1 METKRKQ
8 ERLTQMKGIILAG
21 GTGTRLYPI
30 TKVVS
35 KQLTPLY
42 DKPMI
47 YYPLATLIES
57 GIKEILIITTPE
69 DKERFQELLG
79 DGSDYGITVEY
90 KEQAKPEGLA
100 QAFIIGEDFIGNDR
114 VILTL
119 GDNVF
124 SGVNLIN
131 KIKKASKNGS
141 TIFGVEVDNPERFG
155 VIEINNNKVISIEEK
170 PKNPKS
176 NIAITGLYIFDNKV
190 IEIAKKIKPSKRNE
204 LEITDVINEYLKE
217 NKLNVELLNKND
229 KWFDTGTPES
239 LFEATQYV
247 RNYQIKN
254 NKQIGNIEEK
264 AYLNNNITKEQL
276 KQLAERNL
284 KNHYGKYLLNLIEE

>member
-1 METKRKQ
+1 
-8 ERLTQMKGIILAG
+8 MKGIILAG

-79 DGSDYGITVEY
+79 NGSDYGITIEY
-90 KEQAKPEGLA
+90 KEQPKPEGLA
-100 QAFIIGEDFIGNDR
+100 QAFIIGEDFIGNDS
-114 VILTL
+114 VVLTL

-124 SGVNLIN
+124 SGINLIN
-131 KIKKASKNGS
+131 KIKKVSKNGS

-190 IEIAKKIKPSKRNE
+190 VNIAKKVKPSKRNE
-204 LEITDVINEYLKE
+204 LEITDVIKEYLKE

-264 AYLNNNITKEQL
+264 SYLNNNITKEQL

>member
-1 METKRKQ
+1 
-8 ERLTQMKGIILAG
+8 MKGIILAG

-79 DGSDYGITVEY
+79 NGTDYGITIEY
-90 KEQAKPEGLA
+90 KEQEKPEGLA
-100 QAFIIGEDFIGNDR
+100 QAFIIGEDFIGNDS
-114 VILTL
+114 VVLTL

-124 SGVNLIN
+124 TGINLIN

-155 VIEINNNKVISIEEK
+155 VIEINDNKVYSIEEK

-190 IEIAKKIKPSKRNE
+190 IDIAKKIKPSKRNE

>member
-1 METKRKQ
+1 
-8 ERLTQMKGIILAG
+8 MKGIILAG

-69 DKERFQELLG
+69 DKERFKELLG
-79 DGSDYGITVEY
+79 NGSDYGITIEY
-90 KEQAKPEGLA
+90 KEQEKPEGLA
-100 QAFIIGEDFIGNDR
+100 QAFIIGEDFIGNDS
-114 VILTL
+114 VVLTL

-131 KIKKASKNGS
+131 KIKKATKNGS

-155 VIEINNNKVISIEEK
+155 VIELINNKVHSIEEK
-170 PKNPKS
+170 PKKPKS

>member
-1 METKRKQ
+1 
-8 ERLTQMKGIILAG
+8 MKGIILAG

-30 TKVVS
+30 TKVIS

-79 DGSDYGITVEY
+79 NGSDYGITIEY
-90 KEQAKPEGLA
+90 KEQEKPEGLA
-100 QAFIIGEDFIGNDR
+100 QAFIIGEDFIGNDS

-124 SGVNLIN
+124 SGINLIN

-155 VIEINNNKVISIEEK
+155 VIEINDNKVYSIEEK

-190 IEIAKKIKPSKRNE
+190 IDIAKKVKPSKRNE

-217 NKLNVELLNKND
+217 NELTVELLNKND

-264 AYLNNNITKEQL
+264 SYLNNNITKEQL

>member
-1 METKRKQ
+1 
-8 ERLTQMKGIILAG
+8 MKGIILAG

-30 TKVVS
+30 TKVIS

-79 DGSDYGITVEY
+79 NGSDYGITIEY

-100 QAFIIGEDFIGNDR
+100 QAFIIGEDFIGNDS
-114 VILTL
+114 VVLTL

-124 SGVNLIN
+124 TGINLIN
-131 KIKKASKNGS
+131 KIKKASKNGA

-155 VIEINNNKVISIEEK
+155 VIEINDNKVYSIEEK

-239 LFEATQYV
+239 LFEATQYI

-264 AYLNNNITKEQL
+264 SYLNNNITKEQL

-284 KNHYGKYLLNLIEE
+284 KNHYGKYLFNLIEE

>member
-1 METKRKQ
+1 
-8 ERLTQMKGIILAG
+8 MKGIILAG

-79 DGSDYGITVEY
+79 DGSDYGITIEY
-90 KEQAKPEGLA
+90 KEQPKPEGLA
-100 QAFIIGEDFIGNDR
+100 QAFIIGEDFIGDDS
-114 VILTL
+114 VVLTL

-124 SGVNLIN
+124 SGINLIN

-176 NIAITGLYIFDNKV
+176 NIALTGLYIFDNKV
-190 IEIAKKIKPSKRNE
+190 IDIAKKVKPSKRNE
-204 LEITDVINEYLKE
+204 LEIKDVINEYLKE

>member
-1 METKRKQ
+1 
-8 ERLTQMKGIILAG
+8 MKGIILAG

-42 DKPMI
+42 DKPII

-69 DKERFQELLG
+69 DKERFKELLG
-79 DGSDYGITVEY
+79 NGSDYGITIEY
-90 KEQAKPEGLA
+90 KEQPKPEGLA
-100 QAFIIGEDFIGNDR
+100 QAFIIGEDFIGNDS
-114 VILTL
+114 VVLTL

-124 SGVNLIN
+124 TGINLIN

-155 VIEINNNKVISIEEK
+155 VIELINNKVHSIEEK

>member
-1 METKRKQ
+1 
-8 ERLTQMKGIILAG
+8 MKGIILAG

-57 GIKEILIITTPE
+57 GIKKILIITTPE
-69 DKERFQELLG
+69 DKERFKELLG
-79 DGSDYGITVEY
+79 NGNDYGITIEY

-100 QAFIIGEDFIGNDR
+100 QAFIIGEDFIGNDS

-124 SGVNLIN
+124 SGINLIN

-155 VIEINNNKVISIEEK
+155 VIELINNKVHSIEEK

-239 LFEATQYV
+239 LFEATQYI

>member
-1 METKRKQ
+1 
-8 ERLTQMKGIILAG
+8 MKGIILAG
-21 GTGTRLYPI
+21 GTGRRLYPI

-35 KQLTPLY
+35 KQLTPLD

-69 DKERFQELLG
+69 DKERFKELLG
-79 DGSDYGITVEY
+79 NGSDYGITIEY
-90 KEQAKPEGLA
+90 KEQEKPEGLA
-100 QAFIIGEDFIGNDR
+100 QAFIIGEDFIGNDS

-124 SGVNLIN
+124 TGINLIN
-131 KIKKASKNGS
+131 KIKKASKKGS

-155 VIEINNNKVISIEEK
+155 VIEINDNKIHSIEEK

-204 LEITDVINEYLKE
+204 LEITDVIN
-217 NKLNVELLNKND
+217 
-229 KWFDTGTPES
+229 GT
-239 LFEATQYV
+239 
-247 RNYQIKN
+247 
-254 NKQIGNIEEK
+254 
-264 AYLNNNITKEQL
+264 
-276 KQLAERNL
+276 
-284 KNHYGKYLLNLIEE
+284 

>member
-1 METKRKQ
+1 
-8 ERLTQMKGIILAG
+8 MKGIILAG

-30 TKVVS
+30 TKVIS

-69 DKERFQELLG
+69 DKERFKELLG
-79 DGSDYGITVEY
+79 NGSDYGITIEY
-90 KEQAKPEGLA
+90 KEQPKPEGLA
-100 QAFIIGEDFIGNDR
+100 QAFIIGEDFIGDDS
-114 VILTL
+114 VVLTL

-124 SGVNLIN
+124 SGINLIN

-264 AYLNNNITKEQL
+264 SYLNNNITKEQL

>member
-1 METKRKQ
+1 
-8 ERLTQMKGIILAG
+8 MKGIILAG

-79 DGSDYGITVEY
+79 NGSDYGITIEY

-100 QAFIIGEDFIGNDR
+100 QAFIIGEDFIGNDS

-124 SGVNLIN
+124 TGINLIN

-155 VIEINNNKVISIEEK
+155 VIEINDNKVHSIEEK

-217 NKLNVELLNKND
+217 NKLKVELLNKND

-239 LFEATQYV
+239 LFEATEYV

>member
-1 METKRKQ
+1 
-8 ERLTQMKGIILAG
+8 MKGIILAG

-69 DKERFQELLG
+69 DKERFKELLG
-79 DGSDYGITVEY
+79 NGSDYGITIEY
-90 KEQAKPEGLA
+90 KEQENPEGLA
-100 QAFIIGEDFIGNDR
+100 QAFIIGEDFIGNDS
-114 VILTL
+114 VVLTL

-124 SGVNLIN
+124 TRINLIN
-131 KIKKASKNGS
+131 KIKKASKKGS

-155 VIEINNNKVISIEEK
+155 VIELINNKVISIEEK

-264 AYLNNNITKEQL
+264 AYLNNNITKKQL

-284 KNHYGKYLLNLIEE
+284 KNHYGKYLLSLIEE

>member
-1 METKRKQ
+1 
-8 ERLTQMKGIILAG
+8 MKGIILAG

-57 GIKEILIITTPE
+57 GIKEILIITTTE

-79 DGSDYGITVEY
+79 NGSDYGITIEY
-90 KEQAKPEGLA
+90 KEQEKPEGLA
-100 QAFIIGEDFIGNDR
+100 QAFIIGEDFIENDS

-124 SGVNLIN
+124 TGINLIN

-155 VIEINNNKVISIEEK
+155 VIEINDNKVISIEEK

-204 LEITDVINEYLKE
+204 LEITDVIKEYLKE

-264 AYLNNNITKEQL
+264 SYLNNNITKEQL

>member
-1 METKRKQ
+1 
-8 ERLTQMKGIILAG
+8 MKGIILAG

-69 DKERFQELLG
+69 DKERFKELLG
-79 DGSDYGITVEY
+79 NGSDYGITIEY

-100 QAFIIGEDFIGNDR
+100 QAFIIGEDFIGNDS
-114 VILTL
+114 VVLTL

-124 SGVNLIN
+124 TGINLIN

-141 TIFGVEVDNPERFG
+141 TIFGVEIDNPERFG
-155 VIEINNNKVISIEEK
+155 VIELINNKVHSIEEK

-190 IEIAKKIKPSKRNE
+190 IEIAKKVKPSKRNE

>member
-1 METKRKQ
+1 
-8 ERLTQMKGIILAG
+8 MKGIILAG

-79 DGSDYGITVEY
+79 NGSDYGITIEY
-90 KEQAKPEGLA
+90 KEQPKPEGLA
-100 QAFIIGEDFIGNDR
+100 QAFIIGEDFIGNDS
-114 VILTL
+114 VVLTL

-124 SGVNLIN
+124 TGINLIN
-131 KIKKASKNGS
+131 KIKKATKNGS

-155 VIEINNNKVISIEEK
+155 VIELINNKVISIEEK

-239 LFEATQYV
+239 LFEATQYI

-264 AYLNNNITKEQL
+264 SYLNNNITKEQL

>member
-1 METKRKQ
+1 
-8 ERLTQMKGIILAG
+8 MKGIILAG

-69 DKERFQELLG
+69 DKERFKELLG
-79 DGSDYGITVEY
+79 NGSDYGITIEY
-90 KEQAKPEGLA
+90 KEQEKPEGLA
-100 QAFIIGEDFIGNDR
+100 QAFIIGEDFIGNDS

-124 SGVNLIN
+124 TGINLIN

-155 VIEINNNKVISIEEK
+155 VIEINDNKVYSIEEK

-190 IEIAKKIKPSKRNE
+190 IDIAKKVKPSKRNE
-204 LEITDVINEYLKE
+204 LEITDVIKEYLKE

>member
-1 METKRKQ
+1 
-8 ERLTQMKGIILAG
+8 MKGIILAG

-30 TKVVS
+30 TKVIS

-79 DGSDYGITVEY
+79 DGSDYGITIEY
-90 KEQAKPEGLA
+90 KEQEKPEGLA
-100 QAFIIGEDFIGNDR
+100 QAFIIGEDFIGNDN

-131 KIKKASKNGS
+131 KIKKVTKNGS

-155 VIEINNNKVISIEEK
+155 VIEIINNKVISIEEK

-190 IEIAKKIKPSKRNE
+190 IEIAKKVKPSKRNE

-264 AYLNNNITKEQL
+264 SYLNNNITKEQL

>member
-1 METKRKQ
+1 
-8 ERLTQMKGIILAG
+8 MKGIILAG

-79 DGSDYGITVEY
+79 NGSDYGITIEY

-100 QAFIIGEDFIGNDR
+100 QAFIIGEDFIGNDS
-114 VILTL
+114 VVLTL

-124 SGVNLIN
+124 SGINLIN
-131 KIKKASKNGS
+131 KIKKTTKNGS

-284 KNHYGKYLLNLIEE
+284 KNHYGKYLLNLIEEE

>member
-1 METKRKQ
+1 
-8 ERLTQMKGIILAG
+8 MKGIILAG

-47 YYPLATLIES
+47 YYSLATLIES

-69 DKERFQELLG
+69 DKERFKELLG
-79 DGSDYGITVEY
+79 NGSDYGITIEY
-90 KEQAKPEGLA
+90 KEQPKPEGLA
-100 QAFIIGEDFIGNDR
+100 QAFIIGEDFIGNDN

-124 SGVNLIN
+124 TGINLIN

-155 VIEINNNKVISIEEK
+155 VIEINNNKVHSIKEK

-190 IEIAKKIKPSKRNE
+190 IDIAKKVKPSKRNE
-204 LEITDVINEYLKE
+204 LEITDVIKEYLKE

-264 AYLNNNITKEQL
+264 SYLNNNITKEQL

-284 KNHYGKYLLNLIEE
+284 KNHYGKYLLNLIEEE

>member
-1 METKRKQ
+1 
-8 ERLTQMKGIILAG
+8 MKGIILAG
-21 GTGTRLYPI
+21 GTGRRLYPI

-69 DKERFQELLG
+69 DKERFKELLG
-79 DGSDYGITVEY
+79 NGSDYGITIEY
-90 KEQAKPEGLA
+90 KEQEKPEGLA
-100 QAFIIGEDFIGNDR
+100 QAFIIGEDFIGNDS

-124 SGVNLIN
+124 TGINLIN
-131 KIKKASKNGS
+131 KIKKASKKGS

-155 VIEINNNKVISIEEK
+155 VIEINDNKIHSIEEK

-284 KNHYGKYLLNLIEE
+284 KNHYGKYLLNLIEEE

>member
-1 METKRKQ
+1 
-8 ERLTQMKGIILAG
+8 MKGIILAG

-69 DKERFQELLG
+69 DKERFKELLG
-79 DGSDYGITVEY
+79 NGNDYGITIEY
-90 KEQAKPEGLA
+90 KEQEKPEGLA
-100 QAFIIGEDFIGNDR
+100 QAFIIGEDFIENDS

-124 SGVNLIN
+124 TGINLIN

-155 VIEINNNKVISIEEK
+155 VIEINDNKVYSIEEK

-204 LEITDVINEYLKE
+204 LEITDVIKEYLKE

-239 LFEATQYV
+239 LFEATEYV

-284 KNHYGKYLLNLIEE
+284 KNHYGKYLLNLIEEE

>member
-1 METKRKQ
+1 
-8 ERLTQMKGIILAG
+8 MKGIILAG

-79 DGSDYGITVEY
+79 NGSDYGITIEY

-100 QAFIIGEDFIGNDR
+100 QAFIIGEDFIGNDS
-114 VILTL
+114 VVLTL

-124 SGVNLIN
+124 TGINLIN

-141 TIFGVEVDNPERFG
+141 TIFGVEIDNPERFG
-155 VIEINNNKVISIEEK
+155 VIELINNKVHSIEEK

-190 IEIAKKIKPSKRNE
+190 IEIAKKVKPSKRNE

-217 NKLNVELLNKND
+217 NELTVELLNKND

-239 LFEATQYV
+239 LFEATQYI

-264 AYLNNNITKEQL
+264 SYLNNNITKEQL
-276 KQLAERNL
+276 KQLAEKNF

>member
-1 METKRKQ
+1 
-8 ERLTQMKGIILAG
+8 MKGIILAG

-42 DKPMI
+42 DKPMV

-57 GIKEILIITTPE
+57 EIKEILIITTPE
-69 DKERFQELLG
+69 DKERFKELLG
-79 DGSDYGITVEY
+79 NGSDYGITIEY
-90 KEQAKPEGLA
+90 KEQEKSEGLA
-100 QAFIIGEDFIGNDR
+100 QAFIIGEDFIGNDS
-114 VILTL
+114 VVLTL

-190 IEIAKKIKPSKRNE
+190 IEIAKKVKPSKRNE

-239 LFEATQYV
+239 LFEATEYI

-284 KNHYGKYLLNLIEE
+284 KNHYGKYLLNLIEEE

>member
-1 METKRKQ
+1 
-8 ERLTQMKGIILAG
+8 MKGIILAG

-69 DKERFQELLG
+69 DKERFQELL
-79 DGSDYGITVEY
+79 DNGSDYGITIEY
-90 KEQAKPEGLA
+90 KEQPKPEGLA
-100 QAFIIGEDFIGNDR
+100 QAFIIGEDFIGNDS

-124 SGVNLIN
+124 SGINLIN
-131 KIKKASKNGS
+131 KIKKTTKNGS

-155 VIEINNNKVISIEEK
+155 VIELINNKVISIEEK

-190 IEIAKKIKPSKRNE
+190 IDIAKKVKPSKRNE
-204 LEITDVINEYLKE
+204 LEITDVIKEYLKE

>member
-1 METKRKQ
+1 
-8 ERLTQMKGIILAG
+8 MKGIILAG

-79 DGSDYGITVEY
+79 NGSDYGITIEY
-90 KEQAKPEGLA
+90 KEQPKPEGLA
-100 QAFIIGEDFIGNDR
+100 QAFIIGEDFIGNDS

-124 SGVNLIN
+124 SGINLIN
-131 KIKKASKNGS
+131 KIKKATKNGS

-155 VIEINNNKVISIEEK
+155 VIELINNKVISIEEK

-264 AYLNNNITKEQL
+264 SYLNNNITKEQL

-284 KNHYGKYLLNLIEE
+284 KNHYGKYLLNLIEEE

>member
-1 METKRKQ
+1 
-8 ERLTQMKGIILAG
+8 MKGIILAG

-47 YYPLATLIES
+47 YYPLAILIES

-69 DKERFQELLG
+69 DKERFKELLG
-79 DGSDYGITVEY
+79 NGSDYGITIEY
-90 KEQAKPEGLA
+90 KEQENPEGLA
-100 QAFIIGEDFIGNDR
+100 QAFIIGEDFIGNDS
-114 VILTL
+114 VVLTL

-124 SGVNLIN
+124 TGINLIN

-155 VIEINNNKVISIEEK
+155 VIEINDNKVHSIEEK

-204 LEITDVINEYLKE
+204 LEITDVINEYLKGDQ
-217 NKLNVELLNKND
+217 LNIELLNKND
-229 KWFDTGTPES
+229 KWFDTGTPEN

-284 KNHYGKYLLNLIEE
+284 KNHYGKYLLNLIEEE

>member
-1 METKRKQ
+1 
-8 ERLTQMKGIILAG
+8 MKGIILAG
-21 GTGTRLYPI
+21 DTGTRLYPI

-79 DGSDYGITVEY
+79 NGSDYGITIEY

-100 QAFIIGEDFIGNDR
+100 QAFIIGEDFIGNDS
-114 VILTL
+114 VVLTL

-131 KIKKASKNGS
+131 KIKKATKNGS

-155 VIEINNNKVISIEEK
+155 VIELINNKVISIEEK

-190 IEIAKKIKPSKRNE
+190 IEIAKKVKPSKRNE
-204 LEITDVINEYLKE
+204 LEITDVIKEYLKE

-239 LFEATQYV
+239 LFEATQYI

-284 KNHYGKYLLNLIEE
+284 KNHYGKYLLNLIEEE

>member
-1 METKRKQ
+1 
-8 ERLTQMKGIILAG
+8 MKGIILAG

-69 DKERFQELLG
+69 DKERFKELLG
-79 DGSDYGITVEY
+79 NGSDYGITIEY
-90 KEQAKPEGLA
+90 KEQPKPEGLA
-100 QAFIIGEDFIGNDR
+100 QAFIIGEDFIGDDS

-124 SGVNLIN
+124 TGINLIN

-190 IEIAKKIKPSKRNE
+190 VNIAKKVKPSKRNE

-217 NKLNVELLNKND
+217 NELTVELLNKND

-264 AYLNNNITKEQL
+264 SYLNNNITKEQL
-276 KQLAERNL
+276 KKLAERNL
-284 KNHYGKYLLNLIEE
+284 KNHYGKYLLSLIEE

>member
-1 METKRKQ
+1 
-8 ERLTQMKGIILAG
+8 MKGIILAG

-79 DGSDYGITVEY
+79 NGSDYGITIEY

-100 QAFIIGEDFIGNDR
+100 QAFIIGEDFIGNDS

-155 VIEINNNKVISIEEK
+155 VIELINNKVHSIEEK

-217 NKLNVELLNKND
+217 NKLNVKLLNKND

-264 AYLNNNITKEQL
+264 SYLNNNITKEQL
-276 KQLAERNL
+276 KKLAERNL
-284 KNHYGKYLLNLIEE
+284 KNHYGKYLLSLIEE

>member
-1 METKRKQ
+1 
-8 ERLTQMKGIILAG
+8 MKGIILAG

-69 DKERFQELLG
+69 DKERFKELLG
-79 DGSDYGITVEY
+79 NGSDYGITIEY
-90 KEQAKPEGLA
+90 KEQPKPEGLA
-100 QAFIIGEDFIGNDR
+100 QAFIIGEDFIGDNS
-114 VILTL
+114 VVLTL

-124 SGVNLIN
+124 SGINLIN
-131 KIKKASKNGS
+131 KIKKATKNGS

-155 VIEINNNKVISIEEK
+155 VIEIKDNKVISIEEK

-264 AYLNNNITKEQL
+264 SYLNNNITKEQL

-284 KNHYGKYLLNLIEE
+284 KNHYGKYLLNLIEEE

>member
-1 METKRKQ
+1 
-8 ERLTQMKGIILAG
+8 MKGIILAG

-79 DGSDYGITVEY
+79 NGSDYGITIEY

-100 QAFIIGEDFIGNDR
+100 QAFIIGEDFIGNDS

-124 SGVNLIN
+124 SGINLIN

-155 VIEINNNKVISIEEK
+155 VIELINNKVHSIEEK

-217 NKLNVELLNKND
+217 NELTVELLNKND

-239 LFEATQYV
+239 LFEATQYI

-264 AYLNNNITKEQL
+264 SYLNNNITKEQL

>member
-1 METKRKQ
+1 
-8 ERLTQMKGIILAG
+8 MKGIILAG

-69 DKERFQELLG
+69 DKERFKELLG
-79 DGSDYGITVEY
+79 NGSDYGITIEY
-90 KEQAKPEGLA
+90 KEQSKPEGLA
-100 QAFIIGEDFIGNDR
+100 QAFIIGEDFIGDDS

-124 SGVNLIN
+124 SGINLIN

-190 IEIAKKIKPSKRNE
+190 VNIAKKVKPSKRNE

-217 NKLNVELLNKND
+217 NELTVELLNKND

-264 AYLNNNITKEQL
+264 SYLNNNITKEQL

>member
-1 METKRKQ
+1 
-8 ERLTQMKGIILAG
+8 MKGIILAG

-69 DKERFQELLG
+69 DKERFKELLG
-79 DGSDYGITVEY
+79 NGSDYGITIEY
-90 KEQAKPEGLA
+90 KEQQKPEGLA
-100 QAFIIGEDFIGNDR
+100 QAFIIGEDFIGDDS

-124 SGVNLIN
+124 TGINLIN

-190 IEIAKKIKPSKRNE
+190 IEIAKKVKPSKRNE

-276 KQLAERNL
+276 KKLAERNL

>member
-1 METKRKQ
+1 
-8 ERLTQMKGIILAG
+8 MKGIILAG

-79 DGSDYGITVEY
+79 NGSDYGITIEY
-90 KEQAKPEGLA
+90 KEQEKPEGLA
-100 QAFIIGEDFIGNDR
+100 QAFIIGEDFIGNDS

-124 SGVNLIN
+124 SGINLIN

-264 AYLNNNITKEQL
+264 SYLNNNITKEQL

>member
-1 METKRKQ
+1 
-8 ERLTQMKGIILAG
+8 MKGMILAG

-57 GIKEILIITTPE
+57 GIKEILIITTSE
-69 DKERFQELLG
+69 DKERFKELLG
-79 DGSDYGITVEY
+79 DGSDYGITIEY
-90 KEQAKPEGLA
+90 KEQETPEGLA
-100 QAFIIGEDFIGNDR
+100 QAFIIGKDFIGNDS

-124 SGVNLIN
+124 SGINLIN

-155 VIEINNNKVISIEEK
+155 VIELINNKVISIEEK

-217 NKLNVELLNKND
+217 NQLNVELLNKND

-284 KNHYGKYLLNLIEE
+284 KNHYGKYLLNLIEEE

>member
-1 METKRKQ
+1 
-8 ERLTQMKGIILAG
+8 MKGIILAG

-79 DGSDYGITVEY
+79 NGSDYGITIEY

-100 QAFIIGEDFIGNDR
+100 QAFIIGEDFIGNDS

-131 KIKKASKNGS
+131 KIKKATKNGS

-155 VIEINNNKVISIEEK
+155 VIEINDNKVISIEEK

-190 IEIAKKIKPSKRNE
+190 IEIAKKVKPSKRNE

-239 LFEATQYV
+239 LFEATQYI

-264 AYLNNNITKEQL
+264 SYLNNNITKEQL
-276 KQLAERNL
+276 KQLAEKNF

>member
-1 METKRKQ
+1 
-8 ERLTQMKGIILAG
+8 MKGIILAG

-69 DKERFQELLG
+69 DKERFKELLG
-79 DGSDYGITVEY
+79 NGNDYGITIEY

-100 QAFIIGEDFIGNDR
+100 QAFIIGEDFIGNDS

-124 SGVNLIN
+124 SGINLIN

-155 VIEINNNKVISIEEK
+155 VIELINNKVHSIEEK

>member
-1 METKRKQ
+1 
-8 ERLTQMKGIILAG
+8 MKGIILAG

-79 DGSDYGITVEY
+79 NGSDYGITIEY

-100 QAFIIGEDFIGNDR
+100 QAFIIGEDFIGNDS

-124 SGVNLIN
+124 SGINLIN

-155 VIEINNNKVISIEEK
+155 VIELINNKVHSIEEK

-190 IEIAKKIKPSKRNE
+190 IDIAKKVKPSKRNE

-217 NKLNVELLNKND
+217 NELTVELLNKND

-264 AYLNNNITKEQL
+264 SYLNNNITKEQL

>member
-1 METKRKQ
+1 
-8 ERLTQMKGIILAG
+8 MKGIILAG

-79 DGSDYGITVEY
+79 NGSDYGITIEY
-90 KEQAKPEGLA
+90 KEQPKPEGLA
-100 QAFIIGEDFIGNDR
+100 QAFIIGADFIGNDS

-124 SGVNLIN
+124 SGINLIN

-155 VIEINNNKVISIEEK
+155 VIEINDNKIYSIEEK

-190 IEIAKKIKPSKRNE
+190 IEIAKKIKSSKRNE